1 MNPYLRIV
9 KLNIVDIVYDP
20 RHAGEVIAKACRA
33 RSGAPMRATGC
44 CDLGGTVCIPL
55 ASAPDDRKAVYY
67 FSVFPDSSE
76 ETVVS
81 EMNIRYMSDML
92 LLGSFRYGD
101 NLWGFWMKETD

>member
-1 MNPYLRIV
+1 MQSGVPSSLR
-9 KLNIVDIVYDP
+9 
-20 RHAGEVIAKACRA
+20 AA
-33 RSGAPMRATGC
+33 GC
-44 CDLGGTVCIPL
+44 CDLGGAVCIPL

-101 NLWGFWMKETD
+101 DLWGFWMKEID

>member
-101 NLWGFWMKETD
+101 DRWEFWMKEIE

>member
-67 FSVFPDSSE
+67 FSVFPFERSIA
-76 ETVVS
+76 T
-81 EMNIRYMSDML
+81 
-92 LLGSFRYGD
+92 
-101 NLWGFWMKETD
+101 

>member
-44 CDLGGTVCIPL
+44 CDLGGAVCIPL
-55 ASAPDDRKAVYY
+55 ASASGGRNVDYY

-81 EMNIRYMSDML
+81 EMNIRSLGILDEGNRLSL
-92 LLGSFRYGD
+92 LFRIEKSAPG
-101 NLWGFWMKETD
+101 